1 MKNEIIILTRS
12 LPMHNI
18 GGMEVVCWDL
28 CCALANK
35 GYQITVLTTVLPEG
49 ARYDNIH
56 GHLKVVPIS
65 NTIAGKYN
73 QAWWVGTAE
82 YLRSNMGRN
91 IHAVISISAAGFSC
105 LKYKNNFKNTKFI
118 MQAHGTSYDE
128 FVSKMKSFSL
138 KKWCASVKN
147 ILWFFKDS
155 FAYNKFDY
163 IVAIGDSVETSM
175 KKAPTAR
182 IVNANKVIK
191 IENGIDT
198 DLFKYSKALKE
209 GILSKLDI
217 DKDAFIVVSASRLHL
232 EKGVDNNLSAFKA
245 FNNKVENSYYLICGD
260 GPERDNLEKLARDFG
275 IEKNVIFLGALERKE
290 LVEVLSCADAFL
302 FLTKRVEG
310 LPLNVLEA
318 MSVGIPA
325 IISKHLTFAESGK
338 LKKVDT
344 NNYSEVSNLLI
355 TLFKSKSDIKESYIE
370 ERNTLTYAVDKY
382 CQIINDKH

>member
-1 MKNEIIILTRS
+1 M
-12 LPMHNI
+12 
-18 GGMEVVCWDL
+18 V
-28 CCALANK
+28 
-35 GYQITVLTTVLPEG
+35 
-49 ARYDNIH
+49 
-56 GHLKVVPIS
+56 
-65 NTIAGKYN
+65 
-73 QAWWVGTAE
+73 
-82 YLRSNMGRN
+82 
-91 IHAVISISAAGFSC
+91 
-105 LKYKNNFKNTKFI
+105 
-118 MQAHGTSYDE
+118 
-128 FVSKMKSFSL
+128 
-138 KKWCASVKN
+138 
-147 ILWFFKDS
+147 FKDS

-209 GILSKLDI
+209 RILSKLDI

-275 IEKNVIFLGALERKE
+275 IEQNVIFLGALERKE

-344 NNYSEVSNLLI
+344 NNHSEVSNLLI